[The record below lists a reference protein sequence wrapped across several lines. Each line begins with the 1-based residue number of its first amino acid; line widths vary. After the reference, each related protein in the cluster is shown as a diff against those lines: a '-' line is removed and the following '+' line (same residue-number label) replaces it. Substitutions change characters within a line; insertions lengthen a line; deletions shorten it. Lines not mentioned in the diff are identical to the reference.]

1 MQKELGVSERKACQV
16 LGQARGTQRYQPA
29 EPDGEKPL
37 VKRMRELSAEH
48 PRYGYRRVWALL
60 RTEKFAV
67 NKKRVHRLWRREGL
81 KVPRRQRKKRR
92 LGHSQNSCTRRKAGH
107 PDHVWSYDFVMDETS
122 DGGRLKL
129 LPVVDEFTREC
140 LAIEVERRFTAADV
154 VATLRYLFELRG
166 PPRFVRSD
174 NGPEFVATAVRAW
187 LKESGCGTLYIEPG
201 SPWENAY
208 VESFNGKL
216 EDELLN
222 REEFATVKEAKVL
235 VEDHRLQYNH
245 RRPHSALGY
254 TTPAAFAAA
263 YREEQRRG
271 KKKRKERKECRE
283 YTACGGRLS
292 PPEDTNALKD
302 AVFCGGARI
311 GRKLS

>member
-1 MQKELGVSERKACQV
+1 VSERKACEV
-16 LGQARGTQRYQPA
+16 VGQPRGTQRYEPA
-29 EPDGEKPL
+29 EADDEKAL
-37 VKRMRELSAEH
+37 VKRMRELSADH

-60 RTEKFAV
+60 RAEKFEV
-67 NKKRVHRLWRREGL
+67 NRKRVHRLWRREGL
-81 KVPRRQRKKRR
+81 RVPQKQRKRRR
-92 LGHSQNSCTRRKAGH
+92 LGHGENSCTRRRAES
-107 PDHVWSYDFVMDETS
+107 PNHVWSYDFVMDQTS
-122 DGGRLKL
+122 DGRRLKL

-140 LAIEVERRFTAADV
+140 LAIEVERRITAADV

-166 PPRFVRSD
+166 APRFVRSD
-174 NGPEFVATAVRAW
+174 NGPEFVAQAVKAW
-187 LKESGCGTLYIEPG
+187 LKERGCGTLYIEPG

-235 VEDHRLQYNH
+235 VEDHRLEYNH

-254 TTPAAFAAA
+254 MTPAAFAAA
-263 YREEQRRG
+263 YREKH
-271 KKKRKERKECRE
+271 KKKRKKERKECRG
-283 YTACGGRLS
+283 YTACGEGLS

-302 AVFCGGARI
+302 VVFCGGARI
-311 GRKLS
+311 SRKLS